1 MSILLGF
8 IGERVVVDLF
18 CFLESIRGRLRLLLY
33 KRQNHASAIESGKI
47 KNRFPSNSKHPNLC
61 KFFKVKTIYAYN
73 LYASQTLLDP
83 IPLETL
89 KMQRLGVRLL
99 HAASAGSVATCGSRA
114 QRPLIRTSSACT
126 WGVADWTASQLFLK
140 RDWLGS
146 WVIRLQVA
154 SPISILSI
162 LI

>member
-1 MSILLGF
+1 MT
-8 IGERVVVDLF
+8 
-18 CFLESIRGRLRLLLY
+18 Y
-33 KRQNHASAIESGKI
+33 RQNQKQIPEQ
-47 KNRFPSNSKHPNLC
+47 
-61 KFFKVKTIYAYN
+61 FKTPKPLQVFQGQSIYAYN
-73 LYASQTLLDP
+73 LYASQALLDP
-83 IPLETL
+83 TPLETS

-126 WGVADWTASQLFLK
+126 WGVADWTATRLFLK